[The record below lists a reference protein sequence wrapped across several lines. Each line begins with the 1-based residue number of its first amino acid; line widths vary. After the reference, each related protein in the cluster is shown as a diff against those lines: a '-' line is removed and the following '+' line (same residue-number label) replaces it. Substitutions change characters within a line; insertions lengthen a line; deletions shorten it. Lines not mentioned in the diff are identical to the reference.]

1 MFRLLFLLFFVISI
15 VEIYFLIKVGSVI
28 GALWTVFL
36 VVGTAVLG
44 AALLRQQGFSTF
56 QRAQQSLAQGQ
67 LPATAMLE
75 GVALVISGAL
85 LLTPGFVTDTI
96 GFLLLTP
103 LVRQKLIE
111 KLFASDSFT
120 YHQQTM
126 YRHRSGDDGVII
138 DGEVIEEHD
147 KHLK

>member
-1 MFRLLFLLFFVISI
+1 MFRLLFLLFLVIPI

-36 VVGTAVLG
+36 VVATAVLG

-111 KLFASDSFT
+111 KLFASGNFT